1 MFFAR
6 ESKNKDP
13 AIVISPARGLVDY
26 MYIRQLRN
34 AVRFKMTG
42 DTRKIGLSRQLRFFL
57 NTPESIEL
65 YVARVEGRRAGYLL
79 LRREGGTTLITEAV
93 DVAFRRRGVGSEL
106 IRHAKGCRP
115 DITAHVLFDNLASRK
130 LHEEAGF
137 VPVGTEGGLVVYR
150 FTR

>member
-1 MFFAR
+1 MVAAR
-6 ESKNKDP
+6 ESENKKLS
-13 AIVISPARGLVDY
+13 IVIRPARGLVDY
-26 MYIRQLRN
+26 MYIRKLRN
-34 AVRFKMTG
+34 AVRFNMTG

-79 LRREGGTTLITEAV
+79 LRRDGGTTLITEAV
-93 DVAFRRRGVGSEL
+93 DAAFRRRGVASEL

-115 DITAHVLFDNLASRK
+115 DITAHVLVDNLASRK

-137 VPVGTEGGLVVYR
+137 VPVGTDGVVAVYR